1 MWEGKGNG
9 TWDTTFRLCTGLAFG
24 THPNQG
30 SCSIFT
36 WNQRV
41 NLNIFWKYDPR
52 LWIDATVQKNS
63 LLYRPK
69 FQTLIP
75 RLQRPS
81 CNVEGSGSEWRE
93 GSRILSVAQYC
104 MHAFPAIVPCEE
116 VPCKKV
122 PWKKFTPKNALE
134 KFPRK
139 EFPGRRNYELVVFR
153 SILPFLKLCHCQR
166 WIFKPSLIL
175 RLID

>member
-1 MWEGKGNG
+1 
-9 TWDTTFRLCTGLAFG
+9 
-24 THPNQG
+24 
-30 SCSIFT
+30 
-36 WNQRV
+36 
-41 NLNIFWKYDPR
+41 
-52 LWIDATVQKNS
+52 
-63 LLYRPK
+63 
-69 FQTLIP
+69 
-75 RLQRPS
+75 
-81 CNVEGSGSEWRE
+81 
-93 GSRILSVAQYC
+93 

-166 WIFKPSLIL
+166 
-175 RLID
+175 